1 MHESQLEAIEPQ
13 VYERLLDRLGL
24 ALERARTAVRL
35 RDEVPAE
42 LELRGLS
49 RAEFDL
55 ITAYLSTDR
64 PGQSAGAP
72 IPRERPGSGNVV
84 WLSEL
89 RRARAPKGTP
99 IRFKG

>member
-24 ALERARTAVRL
+24 ALERARTAMRL
-35 RDEVPAE
+35 RDEMPAE

-55 ITAYLSTDR
+55 INAYLSTDR
-64 PGQSAGAP
+64 PGRCAGAS
-72 IPRERPGSGNVV
+72 IPREQPGSGNVV

-89 RRARAPKGTP
+89 RRARAAKGTAV
-99 IRFKG
+99 RFRG